1 MDHIQKNIKI
11 GLDRARALKLG
22 LTLGSGV
29 VIGLM
34 SFNPSYA
41 ASRLQAMSDEQLSAT
56 VGQALMNLTYT
67 APTDAVNLE
76 SKRIGGDKNIGF
88 YKMGMEADMELNA
101 NIRKLQL
108 GCGGVNGPG
117 CDLDIDYLSL
127 SGVADSNTGRAASS
141 AKISNPFLEFA
152 IKNPDRAA
160 TREVV
165 GLRASAEAIQGML
178 TFGLENGPNPSGINS
193 LSGYMEVAAAG
204 GKVNVNPINNLTY
217 QSSGNTQIKG
227 KVKGWLIPLDFTST
241 EYNLNI
247 TPTKQGDLRLPQQ
260 VITGKRINNA
270 PLVATAYVNGLDLS
284 GNIIAKAAGLNLN
297 RKLSGSIDN
306 LTVDVKINEGLG
318 FFHKANLNGSAAS
331 LSLQSNDLRWPGSKS
346 VAQNGWWLEL
356 SNPIDIGDIT
366 PTEHV
371 TITTPTIKETLGE
384 VSKYITANPISCGT
398 WGLLQC
404 VFGDSIDVKTV
415 DLSKGTP
422 VNLNLT
428 NLELKNQNFA
438 PNCYG
443 NLKFC

>member
-1 MDHIQKNIKI
+1 MDHIQKNINS
-11 GLDRARALKLG
+11 GLGVGLVLG
-22 LTLGSGV
+22 LSSLIYSTGTW
-29 VIGLM
+29 
-34 SFNPSYA
+34 A
-41 ASRLQAMSDEQLSAT
+41 ASGLQAMSDEQLSAT

-67 APTDAVNLE
+67 APNDAINLE
-76 SKRIGGDKNIGF
+76 NKRVGGDKSVGF
-88 YKMGMEADMELNA
+88 YKMGLEADMELNA

-127 SGVADSNTGRAASS
+127 SGVADSNTGRASSS

-152 IKNPDRAA
+152 IKNPDSAA
-160 TREVV
+160 KREVV

-178 TFGLENGPNPSGINS
+178 TFGLENGPQKSGINS

-204 GKVNVNPINNLTY
+204 GKVDVNPIKDLTY
-217 QSSGNTQIKG
+217 QTSGKTPITGTVQG
-227 KVKGWLIPLDFTST
+227 LIFPLDFTST
-241 EYNLNI
+241 QYNLNI
-247 TPTKQGDLRLPQQ
+247 TPTQQGDLRLPQQ
-260 VITGKRINNA
+260 VITGHRINNA
-270 PLVATAYVNGLDLS
+270 PLTAKAYVNGLDIS
-284 GNIIAKAAGLNLN
+284 GNIKAETAIINLD
-297 RKLSGSIDN
+297 RKLSGKIDN
-306 LTVDVKINEGLG
+306 LTVDVKIDEGLG

-331 LSLQSNDLRWPGSKS
+331 LSLQSRHLMWPGSKS

-366 PTEHV
+366 PTEKV

-384 VSKYITANPISCGT
+384 VSKYITANPISCGR

-404 VFGDSIDVKTV
+404 VFGDTINVKTV

-422 VNLNLT
+422 VNLNLA

>member
-1 MDHIQKNIKI
+1 MDHIQKNINSSLGI
-11 GLDRARALKLG
+11 GLVLG
-22 LTLGSGV
+22 LSSLIYSAGTS
-29 VIGLM
+29 
-34 SFNPSYA
+34 A
-41 ASRLQAMSDEQLSAT
+41 ASGLQVMSDEQLSAT

-67 APTDAVNLE
+67 APNDAINLE
-76 SKRIGGDKNIGF
+76 NKRVGGDKSIGF
-88 YKMGMEADMELNA
+88 YKMGLEADMELNA

-127 SGVADSNTGRAASS
+127 SGVADSNTGRASSS

-152 IKNPDRAA
+152 IKNPDSAA
-160 TREVV
+160 KREVV

-178 TFGLENGPNPSGINS
+178 TFGLENGPQKSGINS

-204 GKVNVNPINNLTY
+204 GKVDVNPIKDLTY
-217 QSSGNTQIKG
+217 QSSGQTPITG
-227 KVKGWLIPLDFTST
+227 TVKGWFIPVDFTST

-247 TPTKQGDLRLPQQ
+247 TPTQQGDLRLPQQ
-260 VITGKRINNA
+260 VITGHRINNA
-270 PLVATAYVNGLDLS
+270 PLTAKAYVNGLDIS
-284 GNIIAKAAGLNLN
+284 GNIKAETAIMNLD
-297 RKLSGSIDN
+297 RKLSGKIDN
-306 LTVDVKINEGLG
+306 LTVDVKIDEGLG

-331 LSLQSNDLRWPGSKS
+331 LSLQSRHLMWPGSKS

-366 PTEHV
+366 PTEKV
-371 TITTPTIKETLGE
+371 TITTPTVKETLGE

-422 VNLNLT
+422 VNLNLA